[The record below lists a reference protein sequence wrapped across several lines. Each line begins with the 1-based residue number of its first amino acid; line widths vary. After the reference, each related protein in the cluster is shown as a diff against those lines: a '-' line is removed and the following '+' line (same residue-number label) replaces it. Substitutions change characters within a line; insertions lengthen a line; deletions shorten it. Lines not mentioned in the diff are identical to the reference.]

1 MSDSRTKRERFLPY
15 AYDRHGLRCE
25 LRRVEVDGH
34 AIQDDLDHDGHL
46 VDLRGAWSHARFDF
60 GFPADAEL
68 LSRVLPEPERGV
80 APVAA
85 LLAVR
90 CGPTLL
96 RRGIVT
102 PLGSGDAIASVE
114 LRRDEL
120 AGHAEISPFLI
131 RTADAADNG
140 AGYAA
145 ARGSRLAGARS
156 WTVRVDL
163 ERPPTGRY
171 LEIEYR
177 HFSQEP
183 SIPFAERKA
192 MWRLEP
198 NVESPSLWL
207 NRDHHE
213 IAELLQHGGT
223 RGRKSYLREVVY
235 DRIAAAVWPRLFL
248 MAAKSVLDSGDEFYG
263 WERSVLDLL
272 LPDLYPAATTMTA
285 RLERLRQEHDDLPQL
300 LGRLD
305 AVLQTRDDGVTH
317 LQRLVENL

>member
-25 LRRVEVDGH
+25 LRRVEVDGQG
-34 AIQDDLDHDGHL
+34 IEDDLDRDGYL
-46 VDLRGAWSHARFDF
+46 VDLRGAWSNARLVF
-60 GFPADAEL
+60 GFPADADL
-68 LSRVLPEPERGV
+68 LSRVVPESER
-80 APVAA
+80 AAPPVAA
-85 LLAVR
+85 LLVLR
-90 CGPTLL
+90 CGPTLV
-96 RRGIVT
+96 RRGVVT
-102 PLGSGDAIASVE
+102 PLGAGDAVVSVD

-131 RTADAADNG
+131 RTDHGAVNN

-177 HFSQEP
+177 HFSEEP
-183 SIPFAERKA
+183 SIPHAERKA

-198 NVESPSLWL
+198 GESPSLWL

-213 IAELLQHGGT
+213 IAELMQHGGT
-223 RGRKSYLREVVY
+223 RGRTAYLREVVY

-248 MAAKSVLDSGDEFYG
+248 IAATSVLTTGDETYG
-263 WERSVLDLL
+263 WERSVLDHL
-272 LPDLYPAATTMTA
+272 LPDLYPTATTTSA
-285 RLERLRQEHDDLPQL
+285 RLERLRQEFDDIAQL

-305 AVLQTRDDGVTH
+305 AVLQTRDDGVIH
-317 LQRLVENL
+317 LQRLVGSL